1 MQEQFIPYEQA
12 LALKELGFDE
22 ECFGYYYLD
31 SNNKSGLTQPQSSF
45 KRWYTGKEV
54 LAPLWQ
60 QAFDWFRDKH
70 NLFADLYTVNVGCIE
85 YCFQIVDLYSE
96 ECLYDNF
103 KGAANSYSG
112 IFNFYEEARLAC
124 LQKLIEIVKNK

>member
-1 MQEQFIPYEQA
+1 MKEQFVPYEQA

-60 QAFDWFRDKH
+60 QAFDWFRKEH
-70 NLFADLYTVNVGCIE
+70 KLCFTMFPNRENKWTCNITTVNKN
-85 YCFQIVDLYSE
+85 YNLVDSCYGKS
-96 ECLYDNF
+96 
-103 KGAANSYSG
+103 
-112 IFNFYEEARLAC
+112 YEEAQLAC
-124 LQKLIEIVKNK
+124 LEKLIEIIKNK